1 MPPFFFWKSSVNIG
15 LIDQKGKK
23 MAVIGLDVGGTKIE
37 IALIQDNK
45 IILQKR
51 TPTERHKG
59 YAHII
64 SNITSLIQAALKETK
79 MNLHRFSGIGIG
91 LPGSVDPSSMK
102 MINGNT
108 QAFID
113 QDLIGD
119 LKRNLD
125 TDIDIKCANDAN
137 CFALAESILGVG
149 KEYPIDAV
157 GIGIIIGTGCG
168 SGITIGRK
176 IFSGSRGGAGE
187 AGHTTLHENGRDCYC
202 GKNGCA
208 ELYLSGRGIEDQYF
222 ISNGDRK
229 KATDVLEDSKL
240 LEKYKK
246 DLGKFLSNLTN
257 ILDPD
262 YFVLGGGLSKYPHLY
277 AGVEK
282 ILASKQF
289 LRNYPTPK
297 IHQHVIGDS
306 AGVLGAA
313 LLIESFELSQ

>member
-1 MPPFFFWKSSVNIG
+1 
-15 LIDQKGKK
+15 
-23 MAVIGLDVGGTKIE
+23 MAVIGLDIGGTKIE
-37 IALIQDNK
+37 IALIANNK
-45 IILQKR
+45 IILQER

-59 YAHII
+59 YKHILD
-64 SNITSLIQAALKETK
+64 NVAKLIKSSVEQTNLKIDQFE
-79 MNLHRFSGIGIG
+79 GIGIG
-91 LPGSVDPSSMK
+91 LPGSVDPNSMK

-113 QDLIGD
+113 KDFIADLQKELQTNI
-119 LKRNLD
+119 N
-125 TDIDIKCANDAN
+125 IKCANDAN
-137 CFALAESILGVG
+137 CFALAEAQLGVG
-149 KEYPIDAV
+149 INYANESI

-168 SGITIGRK
+168 SGITINKK
-176 IFSGSRGGAGE
+176 IFQGSRGGAGE

-222 ISNGDRK
+222 LTNGVRE
-229 KATDVLEDSKL
+229 KATKILEDEEL
-240 LEKYKK
+240 LTKYKK

-277 AGVEK
+277 EGVDK
-282 ILASKQF
+282 ILEEKQF
-289 LRNYPTPK
+289 LRGQIAPK
-297 IHQHVIGDS
+297 IHQHIIGDS

-313 LLIESFELSQ
+313 LLVEEFELD